1 MFDQIKIYLTM
12 VGAALVALF
21 IAIFKYRGMRIDT
34 LEKEVKD
41 AEAKDKAQDFE
52 AQNREA
58 AARAEAEDAKRI
70 TTNDTFTI

>member
-1 MFDQIKIYLTM
+1 MFDQIKIYLTIA
-12 VGAALVALF
+12 GAAFVALF

-58 AARAEAEDAKRI
+58 AARAEVEDAKRI
-70 TTNDTFTI
+70 TTNNTFTI